1 MSDFYDNLLAQTAN
15 NNAFNASQAEI
26 NRDWQE
32 YMSGTSHQREVKDL
46 IAAGLNPVLTAN
58 SGSSWQAVGNATA
71 DSGAAN
77 LAATYLNNQASITMA
92 HIGAQAQIAA
102 ASSAASIA
110 AGATIAAA
118 ERSARA
124 TEYAAGMTPE
134 GQIAKI
140 MQDSGLS
147 SEVAGKISDV
157 IDNVN
162 SGNKSKLQEI
172 WNLARG

>member
-1 MSDFYDNLLAQTAN
+1 MSDFYDNLLTQTAN

-32 YMSGTSHQREVKDL
+32 YMSGTSHQREVADL
-46 IAAGLNPVLTAN
+46 IAAGLNPVLSAN

-92 HIGAQAQIAA
+92 KIGADAQIAA

-124 TEYAAGMTPE
+124 TEYAAGMSPQ

-147 SEVAGKISDV
+147 STVASKINSAIED
-157 IDNVN
+157 IN
-162 SGNKSKLQEI
+162 SGQKSTLQNL
-172 WNLARG
+172 WDLARG

>member
-1 MSDFYDNLLAQTAN
+1 MSDFYDNLLTQTAN

-32 YMSGTSHQREVKDL
+32 YMSGSSHQREVADL
-46 IAAGLNPVLTAN
+46 IAAGLNPVLSAN
-58 SGSSWQAVGNATA
+58 SGASWQAVGNATA

-77 LAATYLNNQASITMA
+77 LAATYLNNQASITMSK
-92 HIGAQAQIAA
+92 IGADAQIAA

-124 TEYAAGMTPE
+124 TENAAGMTPQ

-140 MQDSGLS
+140 MQESGLT
-147 SEVAGKISDV
+147 SEIASKISDS
-157 IDNVN
+157 IDSWN
-162 SGNKSKLQEI
+162 SGNHWALQ
-172 WNLARG
+172 NLFD

>member
-1 MSDFYDNLLAQTAN
+1 MSDFYDNLLTQTAY

-32 YMSGTSHQREVKDL
+32 YMSGTSHQREVADL
-46 IAAGLNPVLTAN
+46 IAAGLNPVLSAN

-71 DSGAAN
+71 DIGAAN
-77 LAATYLNNQASITMA
+77 LAATYLNNQASLSMA
-92 HIGAQAQIAA
+92 RISADAQIAA

-118 ERSARA
+118 ERSAKA
-124 TEYAAGMTPE
+124 TEYAAGMTPQ

-147 SEVAGKISDV
+147 SEIAGKISDS
-157 IDNVN
+157 IDSWN
-162 SGNKSKLQEI
+162 SGSHWALQKLFD
-172 WNLARG
+172 